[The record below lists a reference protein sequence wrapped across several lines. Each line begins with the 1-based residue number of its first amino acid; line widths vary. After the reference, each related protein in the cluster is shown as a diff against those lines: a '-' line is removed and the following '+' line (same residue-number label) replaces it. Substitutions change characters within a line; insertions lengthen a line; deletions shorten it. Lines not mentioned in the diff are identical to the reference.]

1 MTDYRIQLIKAV
13 EDAVPELRDKIQAGA
28 VDAGTPAPFA
38 TFSTPEE
45 KPIRT
50 KNGIVGYDIFFEV
63 TVYDK
68 KVSSAEQ
75 IRHKVLK
82 ALEGKELGDKRCWYK
97 SYNTDYYPEYDLH
110 SATLTFRII

>member
-1 MTDYRIQLIKAV
+1 MTDYRIQLIKTV

-63 TVYDK
+63 AVYDK
-68 KVSSAEQ
+68 KVSSVEQ

-82 ALEGKELGDKRCWYK
+82 ALEGKELGNRRCWYK
-97 SYNTDYYPEYDLH
+97 SYTTDYYPEYDLH
-110 SATLTFRII
+110 SAILTFRII

>member
-28 VDAGTPAPFA
+28 VDAGTPAPFT

-82 ALEGKELGDKRCWYK
+82 ALEGKELGNKRCWYK

>member
-82 ALEGKELGDKRCWYK
+82 ALEGKELGNKRCWYK

-110 SATLTFRII
+110 SATLSFRII

>member
-63 TVYDK
+63 TVYDE

-82 ALEGKELGDKRCWYK
+82 ALEGKELGNKRCWYK

>member
-1 MTDYRIQLIKAV
+1 MTDYRIQQIKAV

-82 ALEGKELGDKRCWYK
+82 ALEGKELGNKRCWYK

>member
-82 ALEGKELGDKRCWYK
+82 ALEGKELGNKRCWYK
-97 SYNTDYYPEYDLH
+97 SYNTDYYSEYDLH

>member
-82 ALEGKELGDKRCWYK
+82 ALEGKELGNKRCWYK
-97 SYNTDYYPEYDLH
+97 SYNTDYYPAYDLH

>member
-63 TVYDK
+63 TIYDK

-82 ALEGKELGDKRCWYK
+82 ALEGKELENKRCWYK